1 MKIIG
6 RKREIK
12 RITNFAVADP
22 ENKAFFG
29 VKGIGKSTVFES
41 VFSKSNC
48 KMYAEEYQY
57 LFVRTILSP
66 DTKGDD
72 LINFLIDRVINAID
86 LIDDDSLKTMLHQ
99 KLKEGE
105 DKYYSKDSLLR
116 DALETIKDYEY
127 YMILIMDEFHN
138 MGRNKNVGSEQ
149 YDFLRSLNELG
160 LMYYWIVSDSDFSDV
175 YATSQFTTS
184 FFAQKFIP
192 ETMPRMKDEDMMA
205 LLNETADKYDVEI
218 SEDDLRI
225 ICSIIGG
232 VPGFAVPAI
241 KNYEALEGTG
251 FDQEQ
256 FMNLLLEDVKCLSLL
271 TSWSRSLTEEQKDI
285 LRDIAQYGKVYQKD
299 LMNDIGRVNQL
310 GDHSGLGLLVHGAD
324 ENGKYWTVNSQIY
337 EQYIL
342 RKSDAFY
349 SAEIKVPEK
358 EVTPVAAPT
367 YIQNNYYTVNNN
379 IFSPESAVS
388 ALMDLK
394 RLVGNSEKLLLPGDR
409 VFTEAVQQLPFQQEG
424 WESLD
429 DAEKDARADDYADK
443 VFESGGFSSDSL
455 SDNQMQRFHLTP
467 AIMEHLSPTNRNN
480 LISAIQVYD
489 LLQFCIDRF
498 GLNMLNSE
506 SARGILFAK
515 LYESVVKDS
524 LRPALSS
531 VDVIAS
537 KELRID
543 RNTYT
548 VADAPLSKMTLG
560 NFVYILGDWNVQ
572 ATLSNICVGDLGL
585 SDCDRQWWQR
595 HQSDMRDISFLRND
609 CCHSGNEFDGN
620 KLDRLIKYLFELG
633 AIADVEIYDSIRDRN
648 NR

>member
-6 RKREIK
+6 RKKEIK

-218 SEDDLRI
+218 SEDDLRSV
-225 ICSIIGG
+225 CSIIGG

-358 EVTPVAAPT
+358 EASPVAAPT

-379 IFSPESAVS
+379 IFSPENAVS

-429 DAEKDARADDYADK
+429 DAEKDARADDYAEK

-455 SDNQMQRFHLTP
+455 SDNQMQRFHLTT

-595 HQSDMRDISFLRND
+595 HQNDMRDISFLRND

>member
-218 SEDDLRI
+218 SEDDLRS

-358 EVTPVAAPT
+358 EATPVAAPT

>member
-29 VKGIGKSTVFES
+29 VKGIGKSTIFES
-41 VFSKSNC
+41 VFSKNNC

-66 DTKGDD
+66 ETKGDD
-72 LINFLIDRVINAID
+72 LVNFLIDRVINAID
-86 LIDDDSLKTMLHQ
+86 LVDDDSLKTMLHQ

-105 DKYYSKDSLLR
+105 GKYYSKDSLLR
-116 DALETIKDYEY
+116 DALETIKDCEY
-127 YMILIMDEFHN
+127 FMILIMDEFHN

-192 ETMPRMKDEDMMA
+192 ETMPRMKDEDMIE
-205 LLNETADKYDVEI
+205 LLRETADKYDVEI
-218 SEDDLRI
+218 SEDALLS

-241 KNYEALEGTG
+241 KNYESLESTD
-251 FDQEQ
+251 FDREL
-256 FMNLLLEDVKCLSLL
+256 FVNLLLEDVKCLSLL

-310 GDHSGLGLLVHGAD
+310 GDHSGLGLLVHGSD
-324 ENGKYWTVNSQIY
+324 ENGKYWTVNSQLY

-349 SAEIKVPEK
+349 SADIKVPEK
-358 EVTPVAAPT
+358 KISPAVAPT

-394 RLVGNSEKLLLPGDR
+394 KLVGNSEKLLLPGNR
-409 VFTEAVQQLPFQQEG
+409 VITEAVQQLPFQQEG

-429 DAEKDARADDYADK
+429 DDEKDARADEYADK

-455 SDNQMQRFHLTP
+455 SDNQMRRFHLTP
-467 AIMEHLSPTNRNN
+467 AIMGHLSPTNRNN

-531 VDVIAS
+531 IDVIAS

-543 RNTYT
+543 RSTYT

-633 AIADVEIYDSIRDRN
+633 AIADVEIYDNIRDRN

>member
-6 RKREIK
+6 RKKEIK

-29 VKGIGKSTVFES
+29 VKGIGKSTIFES

-192 ETMPRMKDEDMMA
+192 ETMPRMKDEDMMV

-218 SEDDLRI
+218 SEDDLRS

-349 SAEIKVPEK
+349 SAEIKVLEK
-358 EVTPVAAPT
+358 EATPVAAPT

-443 VFESGGFSSDSL
+443 VFKSGGFSSDSL

>member
-6 RKREIK
+6 RKKEIK

-192 ETMPRMKDEDMMA
+192 ETMPRMKDEDMMV

-218 SEDDLRI
+218 SEDDLRS

-349 SAEIKVPEK
+349 SAEIKVLEK
-358 EVTPVAAPT
+358 EATPVAAPT

-595 HQSDMRDISFLRND
+595 HQSDMRDISYLRND

>member
-6 RKREIK
+6 RKKEIK
-12 RITNFAVADP
+12 RIANFAVADP

-99 KLKEGE
+99 KLKENE

-116 DALETIKDYEY
+116 DALETMKDYEY

-218 SEDDLRI
+218 SEDDLRS

-251 FDQEQ
+251 LDQEQ

-358 EVTPVAAPT
+358 EASPLAAPT

-409 VFTEAVQQLPFQQEG
+409 VFTEVVQQLPFQQEG

-585 SDCDRQWWQR
+585 TDCDRHWWQR
-595 HQSDMRDISFLRND
+595 HQNDMRDISFLRND

-648 NR
+648 NQ

>member
-6 RKREIK
+6 RKKEIK

-41 VFSKSNC
+41 VFSKRNC

-218 SEDDLRI
+218 SEDDLRSV
-225 ICSIIGG
+225 CSIIGG

-358 EVTPVAAPT
+358 EASPVAAPT

-379 IFSPESAVS
+379 IFSPENAVS

-429 DAEKDARADDYADK
+429 DAEKDARADDYAEK

-595 HQSDMRDISFLRND
+595 HQNDMRDISFLRND